1 MPFILRLLRLLLVVC
16 LLSFYHVSAIDVD
29 WVPNDENAPLPL
41 SRAYRE
47 NLRKLCDLIESDK
60 RLPNNLKAKKAIL
73 TKQCAKLRKDD
84 ANVDA
89 AGAGGG
95 NNVFLIS
102 IVSGAVMIGLLN
114 SDMFQNWIDK
124 AKTMFRRWRAKSN
137 GQGYKTL
144 RGGAIPDMGDL
155 AAEGLASTA
164 KTAAQTVGT
173 GSSDPMTA
181 EDYKMERLKR
191 YNKLAAATTQAI
203 LECMDDDNVKPD
215 PSIKPGKITFGSGLE
230 HLR

>member
-16 LLSFYHVSAIDVD
+16 LLSYRSTSAMDVD

-41 SRAYRE
+41 SNAYRE
-47 NLRKLCDLIESDK
+47 NLRKLCDLITSGNK
-60 RLPNNLKAKKAIL
+60 LPPNLIEKKAIL
-73 TKQCAKLRKDD
+73 EKQCAKLRKDD
-84 ANVDA
+84 ANVNDA
-89 AGAGGG
+89 AAGGS
-95 NNVFLIS
+95 NYIFLIS
-102 IVSGAVMIGLLN
+102 VASTTLMIGLLN
-114 SDMFQNWIDK
+114 TDMFQNGIDK
-124 AKTMFRRWRAKSN
+124 ARTMFRRWRAKNN

-155 AAEGLASTA
+155 AAEGLTFTA
-164 KTAAQTVGT
+164 KTAAQTVNT
-173 GSSDPMTA
+173 GSSDPQSA

-191 YNKLAAATTQAI
+191 YNQLAAATTQAI
-203 LECMDDDNVKPD
+203 LECMDDENVKPD